1 MGAFLIDNDSC
12 ILFHNDTNS
21 GSSSGISA
29 HTGYRQALPHWPLK
43 DLKTSLFF
51 SGWSDLTIK
60 CLILCHMG
68 QSCFFFIS
76 QMIMLNEIPKYPLFF
91 HLSPLLKFGHYGWSE
106 YSRLHCIVNILN
118 ACQLYKNMTWSA
130 SKVFWDPRPGNNSGL
145 SGIPGDFSRIF
156 CQTTVVAPS

>member
-60 CLILCHMG
+60 CLLLCHMG

-118 ACQLYKNMTWSA
+118 ACQLYKKKLEVPQKCSGTPDLEIILAFLGSRVIFQEFSA
-130 SKVFWDPRPGNNSGL
+130 KLR
-145 SGIPGDFSRIF
+145 
-156 CQTTVVAPS
+156 